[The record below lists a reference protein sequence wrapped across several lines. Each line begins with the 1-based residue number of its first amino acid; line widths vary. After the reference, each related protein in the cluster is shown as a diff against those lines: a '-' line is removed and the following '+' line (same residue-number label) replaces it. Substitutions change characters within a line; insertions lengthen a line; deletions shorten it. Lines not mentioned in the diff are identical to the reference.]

1 MSPRPSGGWGRA
13 VELLFF
19 YSLRNLAARRG
30 TTLLT
35 AGGMALVV
43 FVFAAVLMLAEGLE
57 RTLVETGSPEN
68 GIVLRRSSE
77 TEVQSA
83 VDREQAAI
91 VEAQPEIARGAQGER
106 LVARELVVLVVLP
119 KQSGART
126 NVVVR
131 GIAPASLAL
140 RPGVRITAGRLHR
153 PGTDEVV
160 VGEAIARQYEG
171 VAVSERMR
179 FAGRDWT
186 VTGIFDAGNTGFASE
201 IWGDVDTLAQAFR
214 RPVYSIVLMRL
225 AEPAAFRDLKSR
237 LEGDPRLTLE
247 VWRERDYYR
256 SQSEMLATFLRVLG
270 VSLTV
275 IFSLGATVGAMVTM
289 YAAVAGRTAEIA
301 TLRALGFGR
310 GTVLLAFLS
319 ESLALGLAGGAA
331 GLGAAALLQWVR
343 VSTTNFQ
350 TFSELAF
357 RFAFTPGVA
366 GQALAFAL
374 VMGLLGG
381 LLPALRAAQ
390 MPLVE
395 ALRGA

>member
-1 MSPRPSGGWGRA
+1 M
-13 VELLFF
+13 ELLLF

-57 RTLVETGSPEN
+57 RTLVDTGSPDN
-68 GIVLRRSSE
+68 AIALRRSSE

-83 VDREQAAI
+83 LDREQVAI
-91 VEAQPEIARGAQGER
+91 VEGQPEAAFGMTGER

-131 GIAPASLAL
+131 GIGPASLAL
-140 RPGVRITAGRLHR
+140 RPGVRVTAGRLHR

-171 VAVSERMR
+171 VAVGERMR

-201 IWGDVDTLAQAFR
+201 VWGDVDTLMQAFR
-214 RPVYSIVLMRL
+214 RPVYSAVLMRL
-225 AEPAAFRDLKSR
+225 EDPSAFPQLKRR
-237 LEGDPRLTLE
+237 LEADPRLTLDL
-247 VWRERDYYR
+247 WREPAYYR

-270 VSLTV
+270 LSLTV
-275 IFSLGATVGAMVTM
+275 IFSLGATVGATVTM
-289 YAAVAGRTAEIA
+289 YAAVAGRTGEIG

-310 GTVLLAFLS
+310 AAVLLAFLS
-319 ESLALGLAGGAA
+319 ESLMLGLAGGAA

-357 RFAFTPGVA
+357 RFVFTPGVA

-374 VMGLLGG
+374 VMGLFGG
-381 LLPALRAAQ
+381 LLPALRAAR

-395 ALRGA
+395 ALRGG

>member
-1 MSPRPSGGWGRA
+1 M
-13 VELLFF
+13 LLF

-57 RTLVETGSPEN
+57 RTLVDTGSPDN
-68 GIVLRRSSE
+68 AIALRRSSE

-83 VDREQAAI
+83 LDREQVAI
-91 VEAQPEIARGAQGER
+91 VEGQPEAAFGMTGER

-131 GIAPASLAL
+131 GIGPASLAL
-140 RPGVRITAGRLHR
+140 RPGVRVTAGRLHR

-171 VAVSERMR
+171 VAVGERMR

-201 IWGDVDTLAQAFR
+201 VWGDVDTLMQAFR
-214 RPVYSIVLMRL
+214 RPVYSAVLMRL
-225 AEPAAFRDLKSR
+225 EDPSAFPQLKRR
-237 LEGDPRLTLE
+237 LEADPRLTLDL
-247 VWRERDYYR
+247 WREPAYYR

-270 VSLTV
+270 LSLTV
-275 IFSLGATVGAMVTM
+275 IFSLGATVGATVTM
-289 YAAVAGRTAEIA
+289 YAAVAGRTGEIG

-310 GTVLLAFLS
+310 AAVLLAFLS
-319 ESLALGLAGGAA
+319 ESLMLGLAGGAA

-357 RFAFTPGVA
+357 RFVFTPGVA

-374 VMGLLGG
+374 VMGLFGG
-381 LLPALRAAQ
+381 LLPALRAAR

-395 ALRGA
+395 ALRGG

>member
-1 MSPRPSGGWGRA
+1 M
-13 VELLFF
+13 ELLLF

-57 RTLVETGSPEN
+57 RTLVDTGSPDN
-68 GIVLRRSSE
+68 AIALRRSSE

-83 VDREQAAI
+83 LDREQVAI
-91 VEAQPEIARGAQGER
+91 VEGQPEAAFGMTGER

-131 GIAPASLAL
+131 GIGPASLAL
-140 RPGVRITAGRLHR
+140 RPGVRVTAGRLHR

-171 VAVSERMR
+171 VAVGERMR

-201 IWGDVDTLAQAFR
+201 VWGDVDTLMQAFR
-214 RPVYSIVLMRL
+214 RPVYSAVLMRL
-225 AEPAAFRDLKSR
+225 EDPSAFPQLKRR
-237 LEGDPRLTLE
+237 LEADPRLTLDL
-247 VWRERDYYR
+247 WREPAYYR

-270 VSLTV
+270 LSLTV
-275 IFSLGATVGAMVTM
+275 IFSLGATVGATVTM
-289 YAAVAGRTAEIA
+289 YAAVAGRTGEIG

-310 GTVLLAFLS
+310 AAVLLAFLS
-319 ESLALGLAGGAA
+319 ESLMLGLAGGAA

-357 RFAFTPGVA
+357 RFTLAPWIVA
-366 GQALAFAL
+366 LSLAFSL
-374 VMGLLGG
+374 FMGVVGG
-381 LLPALRAAQ
+381 FLPALRASR
-390 MPLVE
+390 LGIVE
-395 ALRGA
+395 ALREG

>member
-1 MSPRPSGGWGRA
+1 
-13 VELLFF
+13 
-19 YSLRNLAARRG
+19 
-30 TTLLT
+30 
-35 AGGMALVV
+35 MALVV

-57 RTLVETGSPEN
+57 RTLVDTGSPDN
-68 GIVLRRSSE
+68 AIALRRSSE

-83 VDREQAAI
+83 LDREQVAI
-91 VEAQPEIARGAQGER
+91 VEGQPEAAFGMTGER

-131 GIAPASLAL
+131 GIGPASLAL
-140 RPGVRITAGRLHR
+140 RPGVRVTAGRLHR

-171 VAVSERMR
+171 VAVGERMR

-201 IWGDVDTLAQAFR
+201 VWGDVDTLMQAFR
-214 RPVYSIVLMRL
+214 RPVYSAVLMRL
-225 AEPAAFRDLKSR
+225 EDPSAFPQLKRR
-237 LEGDPRLTLE
+237 LEADPRLTLDL
-247 VWRERDYYR
+247 WREPAYYR

-270 VSLTV
+270 LSLTV
-275 IFSLGATVGAMVTM
+275 IFSLGATVGATVTM
-289 YAAVAGRTAEIA
+289 YAAVAGRTGEIG

-310 GTVLLAFLS
+310 AAVLLAFLS
-319 ESLALGLAGGAA
+319 ESLMLGLAGGAA

-357 RFAFTPGVA
+357 RFVFTPGVA

-374 VMGLLGG
+374 VMGLFGG
-381 LLPALRAAQ
+381 LLPALRAAR

-395 ALRGA
+395 ALRGG

>member
-1 MSPRPSGGWGRA
+1 MD
-13 VELLFF
+13 LLLF
-19 YSLRNLAARRG
+19 YSLRTLAARRG

-57 RTLVETGSPEN
+57 RTLVDTGSPDN
-68 GIVLRRSSE
+68 AIALRRSSE

-83 VDREQAAI
+83 LDREQVAI
-91 VEAQPEIARGAQGER
+91 VEGQPEAAFGMTGER

-131 GIAPASLAL
+131 GIGPASLAL
-140 RPGVRITAGRLHR
+140 RPGVRVTAGRLHR

-171 VAVSERMR
+171 VAVGERMR

-201 IWGDVDTLAQAFR
+201 VWGDVDTLMQAFR
-214 RPVYSIVLMRL
+214 RPVYSAVLMRL
-225 AEPAAFRDLKSR
+225 EDPSAFPQLKRR
-237 LEGDPRLTLE
+237 LEADPRLTLDL
-247 VWRERDYYR
+247 WREPAYYR

-270 VSLTV
+270 LSLTV
-275 IFSLGATVGAMVTM
+275 IFSLGATVGATVTM
-289 YAAVAGRTAEIA
+289 YAAVAGRTGEIG

-310 GTVLLAFLS
+310 AAVLLAFLS
-319 ESLALGLAGGAA
+319 ESLMLGLAGGAA

-357 RFAFTPGVA
+357 RFVFTPGVA

-381 LLPALRAAQ
+381 LLPALRAAR

-395 ALRGA
+395 ALRGG

>member
-1 MSPRPSGGWGRA
+1 M
-13 VELLFF
+13 ELLLF

-57 RTLVETGSPEN
+57 RTLVDTGSPDN
-68 GIVLRRSSE
+68 AIALRRSSE

-83 VDREQAAI
+83 LDREQVAI
-91 VEAQPEIARGAQGER
+91 VEGQPEAAFGMTGER

-131 GIAPASLAL
+131 GIGPASLAL
-140 RPGVRITAGRLHR
+140 RPGVRVTAGRLHR

-171 VAVSERMR
+171 VAVGERMR

-201 IWGDVDTLAQAFR
+201 VWGDVDTLMQAFR
-214 RPVYSIVLMRL
+214 RPVYSAVLMRL
-225 AEPAAFRDLKSR
+225 EDPSAFPQLKRR
-237 LEGDPRLTLE
+237 LEADPRLTLDL
-247 VWRERDYYR
+247 WREPAYYR
-256 SQSEMLATFLRVLG
+256 SQSEMLATFLRVL
-270 VSLTV
+270 SLTV
-275 IFSLGATVGAMVTM
+275 IFSLGATVGATVTM
-289 YAAVAGRTAEIA
+289 YAAVAGRTGEIG

-310 GTVLLAFLS
+310 AAVLLAFLS
-319 ESLALGLAGGAA
+319 ESLMLGLAGGAA

-357 RFAFTPGVA
+357 RFVFTPGVA

-374 VMGLLGG
+374 VMGLFGG
-381 LLPALRAAQ
+381 LLPALRAAR

-395 ALRGA
+395 ALRGG